1 MWVSREARLMAWKAQ
16 VIQHEPNKKA
26 VEVSSPPPPALW
38 PPHHEGLSPV
48 CPSLP
53 SLVKLSVQNCTSSRP
68 VPLIKRPVSSSSS
81 APRAGGLPV
90 IQEVAAALPLSQCWA
105 TAGLQRS
112 LPSWVARIKHEAPG
126 AAGLPRPLWHAA
138 GLPQI
143 PARVS
148 IFRLLASF

>member
-1 MWVSREARLMAWKAQ
+1 MEGTKTSRANYEGKTAEISSGGHAQGWALATWSATEKPGSPWSLVLLTWVSREARLMAWEAQ

-26 VEVSSPPPPALW
+26 VEVSSPPPPAPW

-81 APRAGGLPV
+81 APLLGL
-90 IQEVAAALPLSQCWA
+90 
-105 TAGLQRS
+105 
-112 LPSWVARIKHEAPG
+112 EAC
-126 AAGLPRPLWHAA
+126 L
-138 GLPQI
+138 
-143 PARVS
+143 
-148 IFRLLASF
+148 